1 VEWGTV
7 EGIGLEHS
15 VKLKWSTL
23 SETNTDLFLVERASD
38 NGDFVEIGTVDAAGL
53 STSLL
58 KYEFVD
64 LAPAPGVNRY
74 RIIQVDNNGGTANS
88 PATEVNFA
96 GPAGLVW
103 GAVGPNPASDFVNL
117 TFYNDHSAAMTL
129 SMFDLNGKAVIQKDI
144 QAVDGAN
151 VVRLSLAN
159 VDAGTY
165 FVRLQGTGGK
175 LTRKILK
182 L

>member
-1 VEWGTV
+1 
-7 EGIGLEHS
+7 
-15 VKLKWSTL
+15 
-23 SETNTDLFLVERASD
+23 
-38 NGDFVEIGTVDAAGL
+38 
-53 STSLL
+53 
-58 KYEFVD
+58 
-64 LAPAPGVNRY
+64 
-74 RIIQVDNNGGTANS
+74 
-88 PATEVNFA
+88 VNFA

>member
-1 VEWGTV
+1 MPDSVRVYGVEGGGNPVAGCYPDADMMINFTTLAVEWGTV

-64 LAPAPGVNRY
+64 LAPAASSRW
-74 RIIQVDNNGGTANS
+74 ITM
-88 PATEVNFA
+88 EVR
-96 GPAGLVW
+96 PI
-103 GAVGPNPASDFVNL
+103 PR
-117 TFYNDHSAAMTL
+117 
-129 SMFDLNGKAVIQKDI
+129 Q
-144 QAVDGAN
+144 
-151 VVRLSLAN
+151 R
-159 VDAGTY
+159 
-165 FVRLQGTGGK
+165 R
-175 LTRKILK
+175 
-182 L
+182 